1 MNKKVYAFFIIF
13 IFIQLV
19 FCGKAFA
26 VKNTGLD
33 IWLTSRSG
41 ANTNGTLSSDTTN
54 DAEWL
59 KENLGY
65 KNHSDVLDKM
75 ILDTTI
81 KIIKKKSN
89 NTYLIQFG
97 KDGANVNSKDYI
109 SEDDLKNIYGC
120 YEKDPKEGDT
130 WKVILKVSWVAW
142 ETTNVAVLGNAGH
155 DIKINEIY
163 AGPDKNEEDYK
174 WAKENVQDDG
184 KDVGEKIGG
193 ADQVGEE
200 LIDKGEEVINAY
212 ESIKDVVK
220 NFQHNPVGTILSIVI
235 EFFGQTIGDGLQSL
249 ANWIQAP
256 EHILGVEY
264 ERMDLQKEDSE
275 GDRNKYTRVY
285 DYNKGNGRD
294 WQKVIDIEKTDDQD
308 NRFDEDTKI
317 PVMIGDIYNVAVGHI
332 DVFDINFL
340 KVSKANKKN
349 TAWMVLRNFIANL
362 IHISFYIACATL
374 LVNLIIGG
382 ITIVRSS
389 FDNPEQQAEAKRRID
404 SLGTSVA
411 TLIGTVVIMALSI
424 YGSNQ
429 IFSGLDNT
437 KNVELPIRVNVE
449 GAGYSFSTTA
459 AGYFKYMSHFNDVDE
474 WIEKGFYTLGY
485 IVLAILNLLMI
496 VVMLL
501 RMLALW
507 ILAIAGPLIAVLSV
521 WNLDSKNL
529 FRTWVKLYVGL
540 SMIPVAI
547 SIIYLLLLDI
557 AI

>member
-1 MNKKVYAFFIIF
+1 MEKWGWNGSDTSWDTWIIVNAD
-13 IFIQLV
+13 LD
-19 FCGKAFA
+19 
-26 VKNTGLD
+26 NTGCVKVFAAYSQFTVTLQYC
-33 IWLTSRSG
+33 TSEK
-41 ANTNGTLSSDTTN
+41 
-54 DAEWL
+54 EWVQI
-59 KENLGY
+59 KEMLG
-65 KNHSDVLDKM
+65 
-75 ILDTTI
+75 I
-81 KIIKKKSN
+81 
-89 NTYLIQFG
+89 
-97 KDGANVNSKDYI
+97 
-109 SEDDLKNIYGC
+109 DD
-120 YEKDPKEGDT
+120 
-130 WKVILKVSWVAW
+130 
-142 ETTNVAVLGNAGH
+142 ETTNSDIDFSSPLTTFGKNA
-155 DIKINEIY
+155 N
-163 AGPDKNEEDYK
+163 
-174 WAKENVQDDG
+174 
-184 KDVGEKIGG
+184 DV
-193 ADQVGEE
+193 
-200 LIDKGEEVINAY
+200 IDKTVRGY
-212 ESIKDVVK
+212 ESLKEIVK
-220 NFQHNPVGTILSIVI
+220 NFQHNPVGTILSLVI
-235 EFFGQTIGDGLQSL
+235 DLIRALGDGIQWL
-249 ANWIQAP
+249 ANLIQSP
-256 EHILGVEY
+256 VKHFFVEY
-264 ERMDLQKEDSE
+264 SRDTLETEGEKGDLNQ
-275 GDRNKYTRVY
+275 YTRVSY
-285 DYNKGNGRD
+285 YKKGDAKD

-349 TAWMVLRNFIANL
+349 TAWMVLRNFVANL

-374 LVNLIIGG
+374 LVNLILGG
-382 ITIVRSS
+382 ITIVKSS

-485 IVLAILNLLMI
+485 IVLALLNLLMI